1 MLTSYTAPAAFA
13 GVSYRTGA
21 RPMPIIHATFST
33 PLLASIAAA
42 LVSIA
47 ITATALLLIAS
58 AWDQWIH
65 GEQ

>member
-1 MLTSYTAPAAFA
+1 MLTSYTARQRLP
-13 GVSYRTGA
+13 GLPYRTGVHT
-21 RPMPIIHATFST
+21 MPIIHATFST
-33 PLLASIAAA
+33 PLLATLAAVLASI
-42 LVSIA
+42 V